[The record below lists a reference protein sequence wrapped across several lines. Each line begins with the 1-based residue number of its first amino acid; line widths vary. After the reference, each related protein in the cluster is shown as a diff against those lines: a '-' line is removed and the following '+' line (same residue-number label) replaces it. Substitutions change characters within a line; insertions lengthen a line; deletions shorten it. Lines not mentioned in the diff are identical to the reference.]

1 MRVRQ
6 MTVARTQATGK
17 KELDPE
23 ILEFTTSLPV
33 DQALYVADI
42 AGSLAHVRMLSEAG
56 IIPEADGAKIRE
68 GLAGI
73 FKDARE
79 GRLTWPLEEDIHMS
93 IEGELLRRIG
103 EPARRLHTARSRNDQ
118 ITLDGRLHLREAAV
132 QILRELAATVAA
144 LADRA
149 EGEEGAW
156 LLPAYTHRQRAQPVT
171 VGYVL
176 CAYGAM
182 LARDIAQF
190 SQVLN
195 ALDESPLGVGAV
207 SGSSLPIRRE
217 RTAELLGFSRVTANG
232 LDTVG
237 DRDFALDFIYA
248 CTRCLTHLSRVSQDF
263 VDFAS
268 QEFGFLALDDTI
280 SFGSSMMPQKKN
292 PDLFELIRG
301 KSTRSLGALTT
312 LFATVKG
319 LPVGYMRDLQE
330 DKGPY
335 LEAATLTPRCLSAFR
350 RGLAGVRF
358 RQARLAAALEGGFT
372 QATDLAERLVARG
385 LPFREAYQAVGALVQ
400 AALGSGRALDAL
412 TPADLKEAGGKVLP
426 ADLEVLAPARA
437 AAAKEVTGGTGAKS
451 VASQV
456 AQLREAVQ
464 GARARADATPALA
477 QLIVKL
483 AAAP

>member
-1 MRVRQ
+1 

-33 DQALYVADI
+33 DQALYAADL
-42 AGSLAHVRMLSEAG
+42 AGSLAHVRMLGEAG
-56 IIPEADGAKIRE
+56 IIPEADAARIRE

-73 FKDARE
+73 FKDASA
-79 GRLTWPLEEDIHMS
+79 GKLSWPLEEDIHMS
-93 IEGELLRRIG
+93 IEGELLRRVG

-118 ITLDGRLHLREAAV
+118 IALDARLHLREAAAK
-132 QILRELAATVAA
+132 ILRELAATVAA
-144 LADRA
+144 LVARA
-149 EGEEGAW
+149 QSPEGAW
-156 LLPAYTHRQRAQPVT
+156 LMPAYTHRQRAQPVT

-176 CAYGAM
+176 CAYGQM
-182 LARDIAQF
+182 LARDLGQF

-207 SGSSLPIRRE
+207 SGTSLPIRRE
-217 RTAELLGFSRVTANG
+217 RTATLLGFSRITANG

-237 DRDFALDFIYA
+237 DRDFALDFVYA
-248 CTRCLTHLSRVSQDF
+248 ATRCLTHLSRICQDF
-263 VDFAS
+263 VDFSS
-268 QEFGFLALDDTI
+268 QEFGFLELDDSI

-301 KSTRSLGALTT
+301 KSTRALGALTT

-335 LEAATLTPRCLSAFR
+335 LEAASLTPRCLSAFR

-358 RQARLAAALEGGFT
+358 RQERLRSALDGGST
-372 QATDLAERLVARG
+372 SATDLAERLVSRG
-385 LPFREAYQAVGALVQ
+385 MPFREAYQAVGALVQ
-400 AALGSGRALDAL
+400 TALSSSRTMDAL
-412 TPADLKEAGGKVLP
+412 TPADLQAAGGKVLP
-426 ADLEVLAPARA
+426 ADLEVLDPGRA
-437 AAAKEVTGGTGAKS
+437 AAAKEVPGGTGARS
-451 VASQV
+451 VAD
-456 AQLREAVQ
+456 QLAALQEAVN
-464 GARARADATPALA
+464 GARARADATPRLA
-477 QLIVKL
+477 ELISRL
-483 AAAP
+483 E